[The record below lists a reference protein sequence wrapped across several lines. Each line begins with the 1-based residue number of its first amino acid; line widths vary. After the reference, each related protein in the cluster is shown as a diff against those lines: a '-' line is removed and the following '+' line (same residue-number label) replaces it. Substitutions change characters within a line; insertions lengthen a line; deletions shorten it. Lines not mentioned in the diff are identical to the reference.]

1 MVGLEIVKTI
11 IFQDDAQGS
20 GPTDNQGILWDGT
33 TDTLLWDGTTD
44 DVQWD

>member
-1 MVGLEIVKTI
+1 MPSFEVIQLILLQAG
-11 IFQDDAQGS
+11 QGS
-20 GPTDNQGILWDGT
+20 APPSDNSGILWDGT